1 MRRKKSLK
9 QTGLFALACI
19 LAVVY
24 MFPFVLIV
32 LNSFKSRLNVVA
44 NPLGLPKSFSFDNY
58 SGAFKTMSFGTAVV
72 NSLTVTVVS
81 IVLIIVFSSMLA
93 YFLVRWNWKIN
104 NFILLMMVCAMIIP
118 FQALMIPFV
127 SIYGKLGVL
136 NSKWA
141 LSYFYLGFGLSM
153 ATFMY
158 HGFIKGVPLEL
169 EEAARIDGASKYRVF
184 WKVVFPLLMPITTT
198 IAILDVLWIWN
209 DFLLPSL
216 ILTDKDARTLPLSTF
231 YFFGQ
236 YTSDYGSAMAALV
249 LSIVPIIVFYL
260 LMQKHVIK
268 GVMDGAVK

>member
-1 MRRKKSLK
+1 MK